1 MVTLRMKL
9 GWLALYPPTEWRDAC
24 LLSIGKLCIYCLEK
38 SMYIGR
44 APQTSQGNV
53 DAVRS
58 YTNRSELEYAFH
70 VGYPV

>member
-1 MVTLRMKL
+1 MLVKHRKNSAFTVLK
-9 GWLALYPPTEWRDAC
+9 
-24 LLSIGKLCIYCLEK
+24 K

>member
-1 MVTLRMKL
+1 
-9 GWLALYPPTEWRDAC
+9 
-24 LLSIGKLCIYCLEK
+24 
-38 SMYIGR
+38 MYIGR

-70 VGYPV
+70 VGYPVWMAMFLALNLVNILAGVLVALRFLDNLFSGAF

>member
-1 MVTLRMKL
+1 
-9 GWLALYPPTEWRDAC
+9 
-24 LLSIGKLCIYCLEK
+24 
-38 SMYIGR
+38 MYIGR

>member
-1 MVTLRMKL
+1 
-9 GWLALYPPTEWRDAC
+9 
-24 LLSIGKLCIYCLEK
+24 
-38 SMYIGR
+38 MYIGR

-70 VGYPV
+70 VGYPVWMAMFFGTEFSEYFSGRVGSSTIFG